1 MHQIVPA
8 DYVSVVIRD
17 RHSADIVSIY
27 SRDQAHLGRVDIER
41 CHCTGELRE
50 LLPHPD
56 GIWRDRKAAAA
67 AYFGPVVRLGAESM
81 CAFPIV
87 WSKEVVGVIVLG
99 FAKTLVLDVDTSTR
113 ARNLGDRLGVAFATA
128 AKDEQL
134 YYQANY
140 DTLTGLPN
148 RHHFKD
154 RLAQVLVQAH
164 RERSQ
169 FALLFI
175 DLDQFKDV
183 NDSLGHAAGDEALR
197 QTAERL
203 KRCTRESDLDREVGW
218 R

>member
-1 MHQIVPA
+1 
-8 DYVSVVIRD
+8 
-17 RHSADIVSIY
+17 
-27 SRDQAHLGRVDIER
+27 
-41 CHCTGELRE
+41 
-50 LLPHPD
+50 
-56 GIWRDRKAAAA
+56 
-67 AYFGPVVRLGAESM
+67 M

-99 FAKTLVLDVDTSTR
+99 FAETLVLDVDTSTR

-164 RERSQ
+164 REQPGARR
-169 FALLFI
+169 
-175 DLDQFKDV
+175 
-183 NDSLGHAAGDEALR
+183 GRRGAATNRGAPEALYAR
-197 QTAERL
+197 VRL
-203 KRCTRESDLDREVGW
+203 DCEVGW